1 MSISTVLSDILERE
15 GWPAYTEHP
24 NDKGG
29 PTKGGITIRTLEA
42 HRHRRCTRTELKRLT
57 EEEALAILRR
67 RYVEVQGI
75 NTLSDG
81 DLQEQVIDN
90 GVLSGPDI
98 AVKDLQRAIASV
110 LQDMRDEG
118 VVGDHLGF
126 RGVLKVDGII
136 GPKTNAAIAGLSP
149 AVIGRRLAVE
159 RALRLAR
166 IVAKEPDQSVFL
178 VGWLTRALSFIR

>member
-1 MSISTVLSDILERE
+1 MSIPSVLRDVLERE

-29 PTKGGITIRTLEA
+29 PTKGITLRALENW
-42 HRHRRCTRTELKRLT
+42 RGRRCTRAELKRLT

-81 DLQEQVIDN
+81 DLQEQVIDD
-90 GVLSGPDI
+90 GVLSGPQT
-98 AVKDLQRAIASV
+98 AVKDLQRAI
-110 LQDMRDEG
+110 
-118 VVGDHLGF
+118 
-126 RGVLKVDGII
+126 RGKLKIDGIV
-136 GPKTNAAIAGLSP
+136 GPKTNAAIARLCP
-149 AVIGRRLAVE
+149 DVVGRRMAVE

-166 IVAKEPDQSVFL
+166 IVAKEPEQSVFL
-178 VGWLTRALSFIR
+178 VGWLTRALSFVR

>member
-1 MSISTVLSDILERE
+1 MSIPSVLSDVLERE

-29 PTKGGITIRTLEA
+29 PTKGITLRALENW
-42 HRHRRCTRTELKRLT
+42 RGRRCTRAELKRLT

-81 DLQEQVIDN
+81 DLQEQVIDD
-90 GVLSGPDI
+90 GVLSGPQT
-98 AVKDLQRAIASV
+98 AVKDLQRAI
-110 LQDMRDEG
+110 
-118 VVGDHLGF
+118 
-126 RGVLKVDGII
+126 RGKLKIDGIV
-136 GPKTNAAIAGLSP
+136 GPKTNAAIARLCP
-149 AVIGRRLAVE
+149 DVVGRRLAVE

-166 IVAKEPDQSVFL
+166 IVAREPDQSVFL
-178 VGWLTRALSFIR
+178 VGWLTRELSFVR

>member
-1 MSISTVLSDILERE
+1 MSIPSVLSDVLERE

-29 PTKGGITIRTLEA
+29 PTKGGITLRTMEA
-42 HRHRRCTRTELKRLT
+42 WRGRRCTRAELKRLQ

-81 DLQEQVIDN
+81 DLQEQVIDD
-90 GVLSGPDI
+90 GVLSGPQT
-98 AVKDLQRAIASV
+98 AVKDLQRAI
-110 LQDMRDEG
+110 
-118 VVGDHLGF
+118 
-126 RGVLKVDGII
+126 RGKLKIDGIV
-136 GPKTNAAIAGLSP
+136 GPKTNAAIARLCP
-149 AVIGRRLAVE
+149 DVVGRRMAVE

-166 IVAKEPDQSVFL
+166 IVAKEPEQSVFL
-178 VGWLTRALSFIR
+178 VGWLTRALSFVR